1 MAFYM
6 KAGRGPTQRMG
17 RSIPL
22 NMKSPLYEV
31 GDPDTDKAAAEARA
45 LAEAKRQQ
53 SEAGANTG
61 DSSSVRNFSGESSYV
76 QEGKKVERF
85 AETPAEIAAW
95 KAASDANKSKYRD
108 KTVDVTKNVSDIGKD
123 PVPRKEDPVVEPVV
137 EPPKP
142 KGYYSRG
149 SNIHNM
155 NFGGHEQWRQTTE
168 KVDGPTEFT
177 NSPENTLSGRDNEF
191 QQRPMTNREAA
202 VSESRFG
209 NREMNP
215 FRSTPKEWEAYLTNA
230 EKRMADQSEKANV
243 RKQTIASR
251 RSEALATKAK
261 KDAAKLAKRAAYNE
275 SRRRK

>member
-17 RSIPL
+17 RGIPL

-177 NSPENTLSGRDNEF
+177 NSPENTLSGKDNEF

-215 FRSTPKEWEAYLTNA
+215 FRNTPKEWEAYLTNA
-230 EKRMADQSEKANV
+230 EKGMAAQSAKANA

>member
-31 GDPDTDKAAAEARA
+31 GDPDKDKAAAEARA

-53 SEAGANTG
+53 LQAGANTG
-61 DSSSVRNFSGESSYV
+61 DSSNKRDFSGESSYV
-76 QEGKKVERF
+76 KKGKKVERL
-85 AETPAEIAAW
+85 AKTPKEIAIW
-95 KAASDANKSKYRD
+95 KAASEESKNKYID
-108 KTVDVTKNVSDIGKD
+108 KTIDVVKSVSDIGQD
-123 PVPRKEDPVVEPVV
+123 PVPRKEEPVVEPVV
-137 EPPKP
+137 ETPKP

-168 KVDGPTEFT
+168 EVEGPTEFT
-177 NSPENTLSGRDNEF
+177 NSPKNTLSGRANEF
-191 QQRPMTNREAA
+191 EQRPMTDREAA

-215 FRSTPKEWEAYLTNA
+215 FRSTPKEWESYLTNA
-230 EKRMADQSEKANV
+230 EKGMAAQSTKANV
-243 RKQTIASR
+243 RKQTMASR
-251 RSEALATKAK
+251 RSEDQAAKAK
-261 KDAAKLAKRAAYNE
+261 KDAAKLAKRTAYNE